1 MKGIILAGGKG
12 TRLYP
17 LTKSTNKHL
26 LPVGKEPM
34 IWHPIKQL
42 VLSGITEIL
51 VVTSINHM
59 GDIVNSLGSGKRFSC
74 EFTYRVQEEAGG
86 IAHALLLAEKF
97 AQGDKIVVILGDNI
111 FEYSI
116 AKYIEVF
123 QKQDRGARILLKEV
137 DSPERFGIA
146 ALVEKRIICIEE
158 KPVLPKSEYA
168 VIGCYMYDD
177 QVFEFIKQIRPS
189 ARGELEIT
197 SVNNIYIER
206 GQLEYSFV
214 TGRWT
219 DAGTFESLSEANS
232 LLLNNGNEIL
242 FQH

>member
-59 GDIVNSLGSGKRFSC
+59 GDIVNSLESGNRFSC

-97 AQGDKIVVILGDNI
+97 A
-111 FEYSI
+111 
-116 AKYIEVF
+116 
-123 QKQDRGARILLKEV
+123 
-137 DSPERFGIA
+137 
-146 ALVEKRIICIEE
+146 
-158 KPVLPKSEYA
+158 
-168 VIGCYMYDD
+168 
-177 QVFEFIKQIRPS
+177 
-189 ARGELEIT
+189 
-197 SVNNIYIER
+197 
-206 GQLEYSFV
+206 
-214 TGRWT
+214 
-219 DAGTFESLSEANS
+219 
-232 LLLNNGNEIL
+232 
-242 FQH
+242 

>member
-51 VVTSINHM
+51 IVTSINHL
-59 GDIVNSLGSGKRFSC
+59 GDIVNSLGSGKSFSC
-74 EFTYRVQEEAGG
+74 ELTYRVQEEANG

-97 AQGDKIVVILGDNI
+97 AQGDRIVVILGDNI

-116 AKYIEVF
+116 TQYIEAF
-123 QKQDRGARILLKEV
+123 QKQDQGARILLKEV

-146 ALVEKRIICIEE
+146 VLVEKRIVCIEE
-158 KPVLPKSEYA
+158 KPVWPKSNYA
-168 VIGCYMYDD
+168 IVGCYMYDD
-177 QVFEFIKQIRPS
+177 QVFDLIKQIQPS

-197 SVNNIYIER
+197 SINNIYLKK

-214 TGRWT
+214 KGKWL
-219 DAGTFESLSEANS
+219 DAGTFESLNEANT

-242 FQH
+242 F